1 MNDKIG
7 ELTEEQFREAVNEF
21 HDLRGTWAN
30 RGASPHTNM
39 QIVAYGIAEWA
50 KAQSSPIAAV
60 HQLVEQVERL
70 LVEGQFAGETSRP
83 RTQQS

>member
-1 MNDKIG
+1 MSDKIG

-30 RGASPHTNM
+30 RGASPYTNM

-50 KAQSSPIAAV
+50 YAQSNPIMAV
-60 HQLVEQVERL
+60 NQLVEQIERL
-70 LVEGQFAGETSRP
+70 LTEGEFAGETSIP